1 MTNPDDLI
9 TDFKTWYDAVW
20 LGDKEHGQFIP
31 NTHDLDYLEYL
42 NGYTLAHGAWQ
53 AALSTIPAARSSDK
67 GEAVACR
74 TCGETEPFTGTC
86 GTSDIDTKALCKAAP
101 QQEIPAEIA
110 KITIPTIA
118 MEQEFQKHYKKGF
131 EDGKNLSA
139 APTAPIDNGVRTCDW
154 EGGYDDSMPSTYKGT
169 CGIVW
174 SFIEDGLAEND
185 CKFCPRCGGKITD
198 ITVHL
203 ESDE

>member
-67 GEAVACR
+67 GEAYGILLES
-74 TCGETEPFTGTC
+74 GEFIKS
-86 GTSDIDTKALCKAAP
+86 SDLESRRIRAPLSYLEEAWKGSKLLYLAAP
-101 QQEIPAEIA
+101 QQAISASERELQIGAACFIA
-110 KITIPTIA
+110 GVDTHLASLTHHIKKPDENTIKAIIA
-118 MEQEFQKHYKKGF
+118 TT
-131 EDGKNLSA
+131 A
-139 APTAPIDNGVRTCDW
+139 APTAPIDNGV
-154 EGGYDDSMPSTYKGT
+154 SL
-169 CGIVW
+169 
-174 SFIEDGLAEND
+174 DGAD
-185 CKFCPRCGGKITD
+185 
-198 ITVHL
+198 
-203 ESDE
+203 